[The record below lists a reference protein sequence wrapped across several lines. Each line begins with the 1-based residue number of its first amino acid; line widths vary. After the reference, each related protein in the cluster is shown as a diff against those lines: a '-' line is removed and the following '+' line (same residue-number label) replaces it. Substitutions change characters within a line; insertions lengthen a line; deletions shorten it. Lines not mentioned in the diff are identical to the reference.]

1 MEDSDC
7 LAIVAVPSAS
17 LVNPDVKLFE
27 QSPGL
32 QRQFPQ
38 VIAHEQEPA
47 LVSETS
53 TGSRVLAVARHCHE
67 LVLTCPADDC
77 VDLSVFVLAPLPA
90 AIAPNL
96 MVDQNQVPANA

>member
-7 LAIVAVPSAS
+7 IVILAVPSGS

-27 QSPGL
+27 LSPGL
-32 QRQFPQ
+32 QRQFLQ
-38 VIAHEQEPA
+38 VIAHEQAAA
-47 LVSETS
+47 LVSETL
-53 TGSRVLAVARHCHE
+53 TGSRVPAVARHCHE
-67 LVLTCPADDC
+67 LGLTCPAKGC

-96 MVDQNQVPANA
+96 MDDQNQVPANA